1 MKTLSEVKYSILD
14 LASIAQGKSVA
25 DSFHNSLDLARHAED
40 WGFTRYWLA
49 EHHNLEG
56 IASSATSVLI
66 GYIAGGTS
74 KIRVGSGGI
83 MLPNH
88 APLVIAEQFGT
99 LGTLY
104 PGRIDLGLGRAP
116 GTDGLTM
123 RALRRDFRR
132 EPDFGEQIQELQGYF
147 KDSAAA
153 ERVRAIPGAGVEM
166 PFWILGS
173 SLYSAQLAAVMGL
186 PYSFAGHFAPD
197 EMYDAVKL
205 YRAGFQASEHLKK
218 PYVMLGIQI
227 VAADSDDKA
236 QKLSTTVMRRFLGII
251 RNQRVNLEPP
261 VDSMAPYW
269 TVQEEQ
275 LVKSRLATAV
285 IGGPETVQR
294 KLQEFV
300 NILEPDELMIV
311 SDQYDHNDRLRSFEL
326 ISQIMNKS

>member
-1 MKTLSEVKYSILD
+1 MKTLSDVKYSILD
-14 LASIAQGKSVA
+14 LASIAQGKTPA
-25 DSFHNSLDLARHAED
+25 DSFRNSLDLAQHAEA
-40 WGFTRYWLA
+40 WGYNRYWLA

-66 GYIAGGTS
+66 GYIAQGT
-74 KIRVGSGGI
+74 KNIRVGSGGI

-123 RALRRDFRR
+123 RALRRNVNR
-132 EPDFGEQIQELQGYF
+132 EPDFGEQVQELQGYF
-147 KDSAAA
+147 KESAS
-153 ERVRAIPGAGVEM
+153 EMRVRAIPGAGVDV
-166 PFWILGS
+166 PIWILGS

-186 PYSFAGHFAPD
+186 PYAFAGHFAPD
-197 EMYDAVKL
+197 EMYDAVRL
-205 YRAGFQASEHLKK
+205 YRAGFQASEYLKK
-218 PYVMLGIQI
+218 PQVMLGIQI
-227 VAADSDDKA
+227 VAADTDEKA
-236 QKLSTTVMRRFLGII
+236 QRLSTTVMRRFLGII

-269 TVQEEQ
+269 TVQEEA
-275 LVKSRLATAV
+275 LVKSRLATAI

-294 KLQEFV
+294 KLQEFI
-300 NILEPDELMIV
+300 NILDPDELMIV
-311 SDQYDHNDRLRSFEL
+311 SDQYEHTDRLRSFEL
-326 ISQIMNKS
+326 ISQLMRKS

>member
-1 MKTLSEVKYSILD
+1 MKTLSETKYSILD
-14 LASIAQGKSVA
+14 LASIAQDKSVA
-25 DSFHNSLDLARHAED
+25 DSFHNSLDLARHAEK
-40 WGFTRYWLA
+40 WGYTRYWLA

-74 KIRVGSGGI
+74 SIRVGSGGI

-123 RALRRDFRR
+123 RALRRDLRR
-132 EPDFGEQIQELQGYF
+132 EPDFGELVLELQGYF
-147 KDSAAA
+147 KESASDQK
-153 ERVRAIPGAGVEM
+153 VRAIPGAGVNV
-166 PFWILGS
+166 PLWILGS
-173 SLYSAQLAAVMGL
+173 SLYSAQLAAYLGL

-197 EMYDAVKL
+197 EMMDAIKI

-227 VAADSDDKA
+227 VAADTDQQA

-261 VDSMAPYW
+261 VDSMAAYW
-269 TVQEEQ
+269 TVAEEQ
-275 LVKSRLATAV
+275 LVKSRLATAI
-285 IGGPETVQR
+285 IGGPETVKR

-300 NILEPDELMIV
+300 DVTQADELMIV
-311 SDQYDHNDRLRSFEL
+311 SDQYDHRDRLRSFEL
-326 ISQIMNKS
+326 ISQLMHP

>member
-1 MKTLSEVKYSILD
+1 MKTLSDVKYSILD
-14 LASIAQGKSVA
+14 LASIAQGKTVA
-25 DSFHNSLDLARHAED
+25 DSFRNSLDLARHAEE

-66 GYIAGGTS
+66 GYIAGGTQT
-74 KIRVGSGGI
+74 IRVGSGGI

-123 RALRRDFRR
+123 RALRRNMHR
-132 EPDFGEQIQELQGYF
+132 EPDFGEQVLELQGYF
-147 KDSAAA
+147 KESAAA
-153 ERVRAIPGAGVEM
+153 DRVRAIPGAGVKV

-186 PYSFAGHFAPD
+186 PYAFAGHFAPD
-197 EMYDAVKL
+197 EMYDAVRL
-205 YRAGFQASEHLKK
+205 YRAGFQASEYLKE

-227 VAADSDDKA
+227 VAADTDEKA
-236 QKLSTTVMRRFLGII
+236 QRLSTTVMRRFLGII

-261 VDSMAPYW
+261 VDSMAAYW

-311 SDQYDHNDRLRSFEL
+311 SDQYEHTDRLRSFEL
-326 ISQIMNKS
+326 ISQLMRKP